1 MNKKIKYGTTEIDI
15 PKDYVL
21 NNKLYNPL
29 TKTNNIASKNG
40 VKSIKIK
47 TKDIDKPTIKN
58 DGEYIDI
65 KKKRVYKKKSEN
77 ITPIKKHAKKENVNL
92 NDDIKK
98 IDMPHICA
106 YSTQVNEP
114 IKVNESSTS
123 NNI

>member
-65 KKKRVYKKKSEN
+65 KKKRVYKKKLEN
-77 ITPIKKHAKKENVNL
+77 INLVKKHTNLIDNVKKV
-92 NDDIKK
+92 DIKK
-98 IDMPHICA
+98 IDMPHLCA
-106 YSTQVNEP
+106 YSSQSNEP
-114 IKVNESSTS
+114 SISTS